1 MKYATLLLMVILAGA
16 VFAQDQVEEYQIE
29 PFSAGEARAI
39 EIYDELLPLLE
50 ACEGHFAEN
59 SEIAFDDISSIAKD
73 EKIDMDSAREA
84 VLIDPEMVVF
94 TIGQLD
100 EYAILQYGLA
110 ENAVETKSALQSA
123 GKMAENHAKTLTV
136 MVAEWAPDYLP
147 KEK

>member
-1 MKYATLLLMVILAGA
+1 MRFTAILLMALFAGA
-16 VFAQDQVEEYQIE
+16 VYAQEHVEEYQVE
-29 PFSAGEARAI
+29 PFSAGEARAV

-94 TIGQLD
+94 AIGELY
-100 EYAILQYGLA
+100 EYAELQYSLA
-110 ENAVETKSALQSA
+110 ENAVETKDALESA
-123 GKMAENHAKTLTV
+123 GKMAESHAITLTALL
-136 MVAEWAPDYLP
+136 AEWAPDNLP
-147 KEK
+147 EEK